1 MASRRPANLHGRSQS
16 PVPAILE
23 RSGTYNSDEAD
34 DGKTL
39 KPVAIFPFVLRLD
52 PSAWFG
58 LCGIGAVQDQHILVV
73 MTILMGE

>member
-16 PVPAILE
+16 PAPAILE

-39 KPVAIFPFVLRLD
+39 KPVAVFPFVLRPD
-52 PSAWFG
+52 PSALFG
-58 LCGIGAVQDQHILVV
+58 LCGIGAVKDQHILAL
-73 MTILMGE
+73 MTNLMGE